1 MSTVSVAD
9 RRRLRRHALRGETT
23 VLMLVLLLFTLAF
36 MTLGFLGKLDCGGP
50 PYDMSGRSAHWP
62 VGKHELLMP
71 CYSDLQF
78 LWIGRDI
85 NNHVFPFIHGGIRPD
100 GVLYGG
106 AVEYP
111 VLSGVLMYL
120 GAIGAHTDTQFF
132 VHSAILLAPFG
143 ILVTVLLGLLVRWWA
158 LLWAATPPLILYA
171 FHNWELPVVATAVGA
186 VALMVYGESV
196 SDRTGRP
203 RIPLRVSGSLAA
215 VILAVGFCLK
225 LYPGLFVLPLAI
237 YVATRGLR
245 RVDLMSVSAV
255 RRGID
260 VVGAAWVLGA
270 AIVTVVAIQLP
281 FMIAGFDGWK
291 ASLTFQGR
299 RKAEVDT
306 NSIWYWGLRHLT
318 GGMTPT
324 YNSIVGVAS
333 PTLILLSFAVV
344 IALGVRAWRSGR
356 VFPWIG
362 VSAAMLAGFML
373 FHKVHSPQYT
383 LWILPFFVLLR
394 VRWQLIAI
402 YLVGDLALD
411 LTIFRLFGIY
421 TSGQPMKWWV
431 MTGVNIGVWSHALVL
446 AILLV
451 AFVRAPARWERATG
465 DDGAPPRDYPTAVA
479 TASSGAGDDGFRGGR
494 TASAAPSST
503 PPAGSS

>member
-1 MSTVSVAD
+1 MSALSVAD
-9 RRRLRRHALRGETT
+9 RRRLRRRALRGETT
-23 VLMLVLLLFTLAF
+23 VLMLVLLLCTLVF

-50 PYDMSGRSAHWP
+50 PYDASGRSAHWP

-100 GVLYGG
+100 GVLFGG

-111 VLSGVLMYL
+111 VLSGLLMYI

-186 VALMVYGESV
+186 VALMVYGEST
-196 SDRTGRP
+196 SPRTGRP
-203 RIPLRVSGSLAA
+203 RIPLRVSGSLAS

-245 RVDLMSVSAV
+245 RADLTSMAGV
-255 RRGID
+255 RRGVDTI
-260 VVGAAWVLGA
+260 GAAWVIGA
-270 AIVTVVAIQLP
+270 AVVTVAAIQLP
-281 FMIAGFDGWK
+281 FMIAGFQGWK

-299 RKAEVDT
+299 RKSDVDT
-306 NSIWYWGLRHLT
+306 NSIWYWGLRHFT
-318 GGMTPT
+318 DGMTPT

-333 PTLILLSFAVV
+333 PTLILVSFVVV
-344 IALGVRAWRSGR
+344 IALGIRAWRSGQ
-356 VFPWIG
+356 VFPWVG

-394 VRWQLIAI
+394 VPWQLILV
-402 YLVGDLALD
+402 YLIGDLALD

-431 MTGVNIGVWSHALVL
+431 MTGVNVGVWSHAIVL

-451 AFVRAPARWERATG
+451 AFVRAPVRWQRPAAPEEV
-465 DDGAPPRDYPTAVA
+465 PPRDYPTAVVGV
-479 TASSGAGDDGFRGGR
+479 GAGASEVGPRDGR
-494 TASAAPSST
+494 TASGAPSST

>member
-1 MSTVSVAD
+1 MSAVPVAD
-9 RRRLRRHALRGETT
+9 RRRLRRHALRGETA
-23 VLMLVLLLFTLAF
+23 VLLLVLILFTLAF

-50 PYDMSGRSAHWP
+50 PYDAAGRSAHWP

-100 GVLYGG
+100 GVLFGG

-111 VLSGVLMYL
+111 VLSGVLMYI

-143 ILVTVLLGLLVRWWA
+143 ILVTVMLGLLTRWWA

-186 VALMVYGESV
+186 VAIMAYGESI
-196 SDRTGRP
+196 SPTTGRP
-203 RIPLRVSGSLAA
+203 RIPLRVSASLASA
-215 VILAVGFCLK
+215 VLAVGFCLK
-225 LYPGLFVLPLAI
+225 LYPGLFVVPLAL

-245 RVDLMSVSAV
+245 RVDPAAG
-255 RRGID
+255 RRALD
-260 VVGAAWVLGA
+260 MVGAAWVVGTA
-270 AIVTVVAIQLP
+270 VVVVAVIELP
-281 FMIAGFDGWK
+281 FMILGYAGWK

-299 RKAEVDT
+299 RKSDVDT

-318 GGMTPT
+318 DGMTPT

-333 PTLILLSFAVV
+333 PLLILVSFVAV
-344 IALGVRAWRSGR
+344 ITLGVRMWRSGA
-356 VFPWIG
+356 VFPWVG

-383 LWILPFFVLLR
+383 LWILPFFVLLQ
-394 VRWQLIAI
+394 VRWQLIAV
-402 YLVGDLALD
+402 YLIGDLALD

-421 TSGQPMKWWV
+421 TSGEPMKWWV
-431 MTGVNIGVWSHALVL
+431 MTGVNIGVWSHMVVL
-446 AILLV
+446 AVLLV
-451 AFVRAPARWERATG
+451 AFVRAPVRWARPGA
-465 DDGAPPRDYPTAVA
+465 DDALPLRDYPTAVA
-479 TASSGAGDDGFRGGR
+479 VSAGRGRRDTTESGA
-494 TASAAPSST
+494 SSST